1 MKTQIIMLS
10 AAILATLSEK
20 VTAIEVQQNE
30 GNLPAYDIFVER
42 LFNKLDS
49 DKSALAHAVMGIT
62 GEAGELTDAVKKH
75 WAYNKEL
82 DQANVIEELGDL
94 RFYYQAMLNMFGL
107 TDEDVCAMNMDKLQK
122 RYPTGVY
129 RDQDAIARAD
139 KEPYTGVTTAAM
151 MRGQEIL
158 DAQLEAQANANLAA
172 DSETTH

>member
-10 AAILATLSEK
+10 AAILAELSEK
-20 VTAIEVQQNE
+20 ATAIEVQQNE
-30 GNLPAYDIFVER
+30 GNLPTYDIFVER

-49 DKSALAHAVMGIT
+49 DKAALAHAVMGIT
-62 GEAGELTDAVKKH
+62 GEAGELIDAVKKH
-75 WAYNKEL
+75 WAYGKEL

-107 TDEDVCAMNMDKLQK
+107 TDEDVCAMNMVKLQK

-139 KEPYTGVTTAAM
+139 KEPVYTTTAEMLKAS
-151 MRGQEIL
+151 E
-158 DAQLEAQANANLAA
+158 
-172 DSETTH
+172 ETTH

>member
-10 AAILATLSEK
+10 AAILASLAEK

-30 GNLPAYDIFVER
+30 GTLPAYDIFVER

-49 DKSALAHAVMGIT
+49 DKAALAHAVMGIT
-62 GEAGELTDAVKKH
+62 GEAGELIDAVKKH

-107 TDEDVCAMNMDKLQK
+107 TDEDVCAMNMSKLQV

-139 KEPYTGVTTAAM
+139 KVETYVTTEAM
-151 MRGQEIL
+151 LKASE
-158 DAQLEAQANANLAA
+158 
-172 DSETTH
+172 ETTH

>member
-1 MKTQIIMLS
+1 MLS

-20 VTAIEVQQNE
+20 VTTIEVQQNE

-49 DKSALAHAVMGIT
+49 DKAALAHAVMGIT
-62 GEAGELTDAVKKH
+62 GEAGELIDAVKKH
-75 WAYNKEL
+75 WAYGKEL

-139 KEPYTGVTTAAM
+139 KQAE
-151 MRGQEIL
+151 
-158 DAQLEAQANANLAA
+158 QLAEKFDTKFAEQLAGANAKV
-172 DSETTH
+172 DETTH

>member
-1 MKTQIIMLS
+1 MLS

-30 GNLPAYDIFVER
+30 GTLPVYEEFVEK
-42 LFNKLDS
+42 LFNKLGS
-49 DKSALAHAVMGIT
+49 EREAVAHAAMGIV
-62 GEAGELTDAVKKH
+62 GEAGEIIDAVKKH

-82 DQANVIEELGDL
+82 DVANVIEELGDL

-107 TDEDVCAMNMDKLQK
+107 TDEDICAMNMSKLQV

-139 KEPYTGVTTAAM
+139 KLEPVSIPGSDTYVTTEAM
-151 MRGQEIL
+151 LKASE
-158 DAQLEAQANANLAA
+158 
-172 DSETTH
+172 ETTH

>member
-10 AAILATLSEK
+10 AAILATLAEK

-49 DKSALAHAVMGIT
+49 DKAALAHAVMGIT

-82 DQANVIEELGDL
+82 DVVNVIEELGDL

-107 TDEDVCAMNMDKLQK
+107 TDEDVCAMNMSKLQV

-139 KEPYTGVTTAAM
+139 KVETYVTTEAM
-151 MRGQEIL
+151 LKASE
-158 DAQLEAQANANLAA
+158 
-172 DSETTH
+172 ETTH

>member
-10 AAILATLSEK
+10 AAILATLAEK

-62 GEAGELTDAVKKH
+62 GEAGELIDAVKKH
-75 WAYNKEL
+75 WAYGKEL
-82 DQANVIEELGDL
+82 DVVNVIEELGDL

-139 KEPYTGVTTAAM
+139 KLEPVYTTTAEMLKAS
-151 MRGQEIL
+151 E
-158 DAQLEAQANANLAA
+158 
-172 DSETTH
+172 ETTH

>member
-10 AAILATLSEK
+10 AAILATLAEK
-20 VTAIEVQQNE
+20 TTAIEIQQNE

-49 DKSALAHAVMGIT
+49 DKAALAHAVMGVT

-82 DQANVIEELGDL
+82 DVVNVIEELGDL

-139 KEPYTGVTTAAM
+139 KEPVYTTTAEMLKAS
-151 MRGQEIL
+151 E
-158 DAQLEAQANANLAA
+158 
-172 DSETTH
+172 ETTH

>member
-30 GNLPAYDIFVER
+30 GNLPTYDIFVER

-49 DKSALAHAVMGIT
+49 DKAALAHAVMGIT

-75 WAYNKEL
+75 WAYGKEL

-107 TDEDVCAMNMDKLQK
+107 TDEDVCAMNMSKLQV

-139 KEPYTGVTTAAM
+139 KEPVYTTTAEMLKAS
-151 MRGQEIL
+151 E
-158 DAQLEAQANANLAA
+158 
-172 DSETTH
+172 ETTH

>member
-10 AAILATLSEK
+10 AAILAELSEK
-20 VTAIEVQQNE
+20 ATAIEVQQNE
-30 GNLPAYDIFVER
+30 GNLPTYDIFVER

-49 DKSALAHAVMGIT
+49 DKAALAHAVMGIT
-62 GEAGELTDAVKKH
+62 GEAGELIDAVKKH
-75 WAYNKEL
+75 WAYGKEL

-107 TDEDVCAMNMDKLQK
+107 TDEDVCAMNMSKLQV

-139 KEPYTGVTTAAM
+139 KVETYVTTEAM
-151 MRGQEIL
+151 LKASE
-158 DAQLEAQANANLAA
+158 
-172 DSETTH
+172 ETTH